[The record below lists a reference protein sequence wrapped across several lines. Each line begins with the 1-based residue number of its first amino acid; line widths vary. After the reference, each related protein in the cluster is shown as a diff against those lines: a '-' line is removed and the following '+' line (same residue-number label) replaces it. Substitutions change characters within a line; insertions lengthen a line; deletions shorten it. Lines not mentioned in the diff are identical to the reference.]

1 MIVYLYD
8 PTTKEF
14 TGTGIAHPDQMSKGD
29 FIHPAN
35 STGVEPPECT
45 EGKVLVWGDGEWVES
60 DPTPLTVEEI
70 EKLRAIAYS
79 DSITGSDRHFIEA
92 ARKRATGDEDG
103 AIEAEQLGVAR
114 VSEIKEA
121 IK

>member
-1 MIVYLYD
+1 MNVYLYD

-14 TGTGIAHPDQMSKGD
+14 TGTTIAHPDQMSKGD

-35 STGVEPPECT
+35 STPVEPVECA
-45 EGKVLVWGDGEWVES
+45 EGKVQVWNGSEWIES
-60 DPTPLTVEEI
+60 EPTPLTPDEI

-79 DSITGSDRHFIEA
+79 DSITGSDRHFLEA
-92 ARKRATGDEDG
+92 VRKRATGDEDG

-121 IK
+121 IQ